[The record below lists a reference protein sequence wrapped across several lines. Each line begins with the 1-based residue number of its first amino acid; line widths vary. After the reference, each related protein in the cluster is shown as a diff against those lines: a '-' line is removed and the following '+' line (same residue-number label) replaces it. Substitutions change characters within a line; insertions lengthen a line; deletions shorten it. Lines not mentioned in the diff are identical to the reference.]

1 MTHGLSEHQQQ
12 QIVRRTPIG
21 RLGSGSDVAPLVV
34 FLCSDA
40 ASFITGQTIFVDGG
54 LTA

>member
-1 MTHGLSEHQQQ
+1 MTHGLTEEQQQ

-21 RLGSGSDVAPLVV
+21 RLGRSDEVAPLVR
-34 FLCSDA
+34 FLCSDE
-40 ASFITGQTIFVDGG
+40 ASFITGQAICVDGG